1 MPPSNS
7 SDDEPQQLPAVYLRP
22 QIEEKI
28 NQIRA
33 YIDEQRGNDPDDQAG
48 LRVQQQIIHD
58 LYYIRRW
65 AWTGKQVPN
74 MSRFYRQRRT
84 GGGNYL
90 VYYYIDEENNAIL
103 FIDLRH
109 SSQHR
114 LAPSTLRKYKS
125 EIPTDF

>member
-1 MPPSNS
+1 MPTNN
-7 SDDEPQQLPAVYLRP
+7 DEAAQPLPRVYLRP

-28 NQIRA
+28 NKIRE
-33 YIDEQRGNDPDDQAG
+33 YIDGKRGNDPDDQAG

-65 AWTGKQVPN
+65 AWTGKQVPT
-74 MSRFYRQRRT
+74 MSRFYRQKRT

-90 VYYYIDEENNAIL
+90 LYYYIDEENDAII

-109 SSQHR
+109 GSQRR
-114 LAPSTLRKYKS
+114 LAPSTLRKYKAQT
-125 EIPTDF
+125 PTD